1 MEPEA
6 SLPWLALT
14 MTPGIA
20 ARLSARLLCKFGAPE
35 GIFRA
40 SLTALEGCNLP
51 APVAQ
56 AIFKKQTFW
65 RAEKEVAAVRRIDC
79 RRPQLDG
86 ARIPSSSAAN
96 L

>member
-6 SLPWLALT
+6 SLSWLALT

-20 ARLSARLLCKFGAPE
+20 ARLSARLLNEFGSPE
-35 GIFRA
+35 NVFRA
-40 SLTALEGCNLP
+40 SLTALEACNLP

-65 RAEKEVAAVRRIDC
+65 RAEKRGGGHSARWLPFAA
-79 RRPQLDG
+79 L
-86 ARIPSSSAAN
+86 ARAGIPPDTSAD